1 MIALLQA
8 IIVCNFKENEWTKLE
23 EKAKKLILGLMLVHL
38 AQIWAANFFF
48 LFVFFVFLFPPAPT
62 PPPQKKNLAP
72 SDIRYHG
79 QVSSCWI
86 SEKTNNLILR
96 KLSDRRRRPDW
107 QTNGQTGKSDFIGC
121 CPTNVERPTTAS
133 HMIPINKKKYLFKG
147 DVSPNKWFIL
157 NSTVYQFS
165 YA

>member
-1 MIALLQA
+1 MNQTWGKGKKT
-8 IIVCNFKENEWTKLE
+8 NFGPDVGPFGPN
-23 EKAKKLILGLMLVHL
+23 LGC
-38 AQIWAANFFF
+38 QFFF
-48 LFVFFVFLFPPAPT
+48 FCLFFCFFVPPRPH

>member
-1 MIALLQA
+1 M
-8 IIVCNFKENEWTKLE
+8 
-23 EKAKKLILGLMLVHL
+23 AKNLVLSPILVPLT
-38 AQIWAANFFF
+38 QIWVPNFFF
-48 LFVFFVFLFPPAPT
+48 VNFTSRAWCWSIWPKFGLPIFFCLFVCLFVCFPP
-62 PPPQKKNLAP
+62 PPKKKNLAP
-72 SDIRYHG
+72 SGIRYHG
-79 QVSSCWI
+79 QVSSCSI

-157 NSTVYQFS
+157 NSRVYQFS

>member
-1 MIALLQA
+1 MQ
-8 IIVCNFKENEWTKLE
+8 FQG
-23 EKAKKLILGLMLVHL
+23 KLINQTLNNGKNLVSSPILAHL
-38 AQIWAANFFF
+38 AKFE
-48 LFVFFVFLFPPAPT
+48 PPI
-62 PPPQKKNLAP
+62 PPPPPKKKNLAP
-72 SDIRYHG
+72 SGIRYHG
-79 QVSSCWI
+79 QVSSCSI

-107 QTNGQTGKSDFIGC
+107 QTNRQTGKSDFIGC

>member
-1 MIALLQA
+1 MNQTWGKGKKT
-8 IIVCNFKENEWTKLE
+8 NF
-23 EKAKKLILGLMLVHL
+23 
-38 AQIWAANFFF
+38 
-48 LFVFFVFLFPPAPT
+48 
-62 PPPQKKNLAP
+62 
-72 SDIRYHG
+72 G
-79 QVSSCWI
+79 QVSSCSI

>member
-38 AQIWAANFFF
+38 AQIWAANFFLF
-48 LFVFFVFLFPPAPT
+48 FFCLFV
-62 PPPQKKNLAP
+62 PPPPPLQKKNLAP
-72 SDIRYHG
+72 SGIRYHG
-79 QVSSCWI
+79 QVSSCSI